1 MYSRGEGVP
10 QDDAEA
16 VKWYRLSADQG
27 FAPAQNDLGTMYASG
42 RGVPKDASDAAK
54 WFQLAADRGFV
65 PAQYNLAVMYETGHG
80 MPQDDVQALKWL
92 SLAVSRASIADRDK
106 VLMRG
111 NALAAKMTPEQIAE
125 AERLA
130 REWRPK

>member
-1 MYSRGEGVP
+1 M
-10 QDDAEA
+10 
-16 VKWYRLSADQG
+16 KWYRLSADQG

-92 SLAVSRASIADRDK
+92 SLVSVHKRAYFTAFTRSCA
-106 VLMRG
+106 G
-111 NALAAKMTPEQIAE
+111 PER
-125 AERLA
+125 RL
-130 REWRPK
+130 